1 MKNLRISLVQTDLYW
16 ENPVANLA
24 MLEEKISGM
33 NGQTDL
39 IVLPEMFNTGFS
51 TDLTE
56 PMNFTTHKWM
66 KQMAAQT
73 NATIAGSA
81 GISENS
87 RNVNRLMWV
96 GPSGSFEY
104 YDKRHLFGYGGEN
117 QTFSPGNKKIITDIH
132 GFKICPLICYDLR
145 FPVWSRNINNQ
156 FDVLIYI
163 ASWPD
168 ARIEAWKTL
177 LRARAIENQC
187 YVVGVNRIGK
197 DGKGLNYNGQSALI
211 DFQGKTLH
219 AFDDQE
225 GIATIEIEK
234 VPLNEFRNRFPFY
247 EDADAF
253 KITP

>member
-1 MKNLRISLVQTDLYW
+1 MEKLRISLVQTDLYW

-33 NGQTDL
+33 SGQADL

-73 NATIAGSA
+73 GATLAGSV
-81 GISENS
+81 GISENNQS
-87 RNVNRLMWV
+87 FNRLMWV
-96 GPSGSFEY
+96 DPSGNLDF
-104 YDKRHLFGYGGEN
+104 YDKKHLFKYGGEN
-117 QTFSPGNKKIITDIH
+117 KTFSPGNKKIVRNIK
-132 GFKICPLICYDLR
+132 GFNICPLICYDLR
-145 FPVWSRNINNQ
+145 FPVWSRNINRQ
-156 FDVLIYI
+156 FDVLIYV

-177 LRARAIENQC
+177 LKARAIENQC
-187 YVVGVNRIGK
+187 YVVGVNRIGE
-197 DGKGLNYNGQSALI
+197 DGNGLRYNGQSALI
-211 DFQGKTLH
+211 DFQGKVLH

-234 VPLNEFRNRFPFY
+234 AALEEFRNRFPFY
-247 EDADAF
+247 EDADKF
-253 KITP
+253 EILS